1 MRRANLK
8 GKGQALDGD
17 LTTSG
22 ATCIASLTAFK
33 MDGFCVVRVGD
44 STTPC
49 PLCSQ
54 VGTVVEGMPGFNIM
68 GKLSA
73 MDGARVAC
81 GCPDGSR
88 VVAPLENVSAMGAA
102 AAARAA
108 NTYVNT
114 PTQSSTHSPL
124 PARFTQGLTSSPPQ
138 VMDPG
143 FYIVQLSM
151 SFEQVL
157 AHLSEQPASLPRSIL
172 QRLNPTYAQGFKAGE
187 MFVFGDPRNGHACTR
202 QELQAMSAAE
212 IARQALADLTNEE
225 ADFMM
230 RHQAEIGGLL
240 SDVSLSIGVA
250 QAMMAKSLD
259 DLNNTLRQVEIL
271 HQQQFSKYGHLRSPE
286 FFATRKELFKRMDT
300 QLRMS
305 FLNKRMELGSHD
317 TLRRDLGISSKSLV
331 HHWNKAGGP
340 GQIPGYATHL
350 EKLGRMA
357 KYLKT
362 GGRIGVVVGAGSGYF
377 KIREACQAGETEAC
391 RKIRFTEA
399 GSFAGGLAGGYA
411 AAQVAPRIGAALCV
425 GTGPVVLAC
434 SLVVTGIASSA
445 GSMLGME
452 IGEQSGEVL
461 FEHLDYE

>member
-1 MRRANLK
+1 
-8 GKGQALDGD
+8 
-17 LTTSG
+17 
-22 ATCIASLTAFK
+22 
-33 MDGFCVVRVGD
+33 
-44 STTPC
+44 
-49 PLCSQ
+49 
-54 VGTVVEGMPGFNIM
+54 
-68 GKLSA
+68 
-73 MDGARVAC
+73 
-81 GCPDGSR
+81 
-88 VVAPLENVSAMGAA
+88 
-102 AAARAA
+102 
-108 NTYVNT
+108 
-114 PTQSSTHSPL
+114 
-124 PARFTQGLTSSPPQ
+124 
-138 VMDPG
+138 
-143 FYIVQLSM
+143 M

-187 MFVFGDPRNGHACTR
+187 MFVLGDPRNGHACTR

-250 QAMMAKSLD
+250 QAMMAKSRD

-350 EKLGRMA
+350 EKIGRMT
-357 KYLKT
+357 KYLKA
-362 GGRIGVVVGAGSGYF
+362 GGQVGIVIGAGSAYF
-377 KIREACQAGETEAC
+377 RIREACQAGETEAC
-391 RKIRFTEA
+391 RQIKFTEA
-399 GSFAGGLAGGYA
+399 GSFAGGLAGGYLGGVAGQAVAVA
-411 AAQVAPRIGAALCV
+411 ACI
-425 GTGPVVLAC
+425 GTGPAALVCGVAVVGAGAL
-434 SLVVTGIASSA
+434 L
-445 GSMLGME
+445 GSMG
-452 IGEQSGEVL
+452 GASGGEVL
-461 FEHLDYE
+461 GEVVFEALEP

>member
-143 FYIVQLSM
+143 FYIVQRSM

-187 MFVFGDPRNGHACTR
+187 MFVLGDPRNGHACTR

-250 QAMMAKSLD
+250 QAMMAKSRD

-350 EKLGRMA
+350 EKIGRMT
-357 KYLKT
+357 KYLKA
-362 GGRIGVVVGAGSGYF
+362 GGQVGIVIGAGSAYF
-377 KIREACQAGETEAC
+377 RIREACQAGETEAC
-391 RKIRFTEA
+391 RQIKFTEA
-399 GSFAGGLAGGYA
+399 GSFAGGLAGGYLGGVAGQAVAVA
-411 AAQVAPRIGAALCV
+411 ACI
-425 GTGPVVLAC
+425 GTGPAAIVCGVAVVGAGAL
-434 SLVVTGIASSA
+434 L
-445 GSMLGME
+445 GSMG
-452 IGEQSGEVL
+452 GASGGEVL
-461 FEHLDYE
+461 GEVVFEALEP

>member
-143 FYIVQLSM
+143 FYIVQRSM

-187 MFVFGDPRNGHACTR
+187 MFVLGDPRNGHACTR

-250 QAMMAKSLD
+250 QAMMAKSRD

-350 EKLGRMA
+350 EKIGRMT
-357 KYLKT
+357 KYLKA
-362 GGRIGVVVGAGSGYF
+362 GGQVGIVIGAGSAYF
-377 KIREACQAGETEAC
+377 RIREACQAGETEAC
-391 RKIRFTEA
+391 RQIKFTEA
-399 GSFAGGLAGGYA
+399 GSFAGGLAGGYLGGVAGQAVAVA
-411 AAQVAPRIGAALCV
+411 ACI
-425 GTGPVVLAC
+425 GTGPAALVCGVAVVGAGAL
-434 SLVVTGIASSA
+434 L
-445 GSMLGME
+445 GSMG
-452 IGEQSGEVL
+452 GASGGEVL
-461 FEHLDYE
+461 GEVVFEALEP